1 MRLVDKND
9 PLGKLPLSGKR
20 ILVVEDDSDTREM
33 LRFILERNG
42 ARVHAE
48 PAVAAALQAFDN
60 MRPNAVVADIGMA
73 EYNGYALIARIRERD
88 ETMQS
93 RTKCVAVT
101 AYATAVDR
109 ETTLKAGYDAYI
121 AKPFD
126 PDELIKTVV
135 ALAA

>member
-1 MRLVDKND
+1 MKLVDKND
-9 PLGKLPLSGKR
+9 TPEKLPLSGKL

-33 LRFILERNG
+33 LRFVLERNG
-42 ARVHAE
+42 ASVHAE
-48 PAVAAALQAFDN
+48 PAVAPALQAFDS

-73 EYNGYALIARIRERD
+73 ECNGYALIAGIRQRD
-88 ETMQS
+88 EARQS

-109 ETTLKAGYDAYI
+109 ETTLNAGYDAYI